1 MKKWMKF
8 VLVIA
13 VFSVIF
19 VTGCKEET
27 TEPDFNE
34 FDELAQYLVDMN
46 LDLPDIL
53 ASWIVTASAINAAMD
68 DYFVIDTRSEDA
80 YNAGHVPGAVWA
92 DASTILDV
100 AATAGRKTIA
110 VHCYKGIGATR
121 LVTALRLSGYPT
133 AVSMKFGMSAWGPA
147 DAEGDAAYD
156 KWTGATSDI
165 ALDYPADWLLTA
177 QDPAEDAVYGNP
189 TLDTGEEAGAD
200 ILADRVAALLTDGY
214 GYASAPDI
222 LTMSDD
228 YFINNYWAQEHWDHY
243 GHIKDAHRIDALS
256 LENGGINNLDPD
268 ETIVTYCW
276 TSQTSGMIT
285 AYLTVLGYNAQS
297 LIKGANGLIWS
308 NLESHQWNSAIGT
321 PGANAPGDYE
331 LEVVTP

>member
-19 VTGCKEET
+19 VAGCKDET
-27 TEPDFNE
+27 TEPTENE
-34 FDELAQYLVDMN
+34 FDILAEYLVANDLDFPDM
-46 LDLPDIL
+46 L
-53 ASWIVTASAINAAMD
+53 ADWIITASAVHAAMD
-68 DYFVIDTRSEDA
+68 DYFIIDARTQAA
-80 YNAGHVPGAVWA
+80 YDVGHIPGAVFA

-100 AATAGRKTIA
+100 AATAGRKTIV
-110 VHCYKGIGATR
+110 VHCFKGIGATR
-121 LVTALRLSGYPT
+121 LVTALRLSGYTT
-133 AVSMKFGMSAWGPA
+133 AKSMQFGMSAWGLA
-147 DAEGDAAYD
+147 DADDGAVYD

-177 QDPAEDAVYGNP
+177 QDPAEVNEFGNP
-189 TLDTGEEAGAD
+189 ALSTGEEAGAD

-228 YFINNYWAQEHWDHY
+228 YFINNYWDEASWNLY
-243 GHIKDAHRIDALS
+243 GHIKGAYRINSLS
-256 LENGGINNLDPD
+256 LETGGINNLDPD

-285 AYLTVLGYNAQS
+285 AYLTVLGYDAQS
-297 LIKGANGLIWS
+297 LITGTNGLIWT
-308 NLESHQWNSAIGT
+308 NLQSHKWSSETGI
-321 PGANAPGDYE
+321 PGENAPGEYE
-331 LEVVTP
+331 LETP